1 MTPPLLIYPP
11 HGSAQARHV
20 KERRRITSRD
30 VYFVTTTFRNKKL
43 IPTMFHFELDSE
55 GDILKFSSN
64 SIASPEG
71 WGNWELDILPNLRR
85 LTVSCVSGFPG

>member
-1 MTPPLLIYPP
+1 
-11 HGSAQARHV
+11 
-20 KERRRITSRD
+20 
-30 VYFVTTTFRNKKL
+30 
-43 IPTMFHFELDSE
+43 MFHFELDSE

-85 LTVSCVSGFPG
+85 LAVSCGVVIRLPQNSGVV